1 MAREAYEE
9 RLRAL
14 AADYDH
20 EVRLA
25 QQRGE
30 ENARASEA
38 LCNELKRQLQ
48 QALDFAEQLQQKL
61 ISTENELAEAREQT
75 KRFEEQRNQLETV
88 PLVPTNLEAF
98 LSAMTCLS
106 VSVEQTTSK
115 GVIYLCRMD
124 DGQLRGHSFTLALN
138 TSTWEYTYNP
148 LEPSN
153 NLLPESFLMSRLCF
167 PDSML
172 SRFLLNLLKA
182 TYNS

>member
-14 AADYDH
+14 ATDYDQ

-61 ISTENELAEAREQT
+61 VSTENELLEAREQI

-88 PLVPTNLEAF
+88 EPVVHHAPANLEAF

-106 VSVEQTTSK
+106 VSVDQTTSK

-124 DGQLRGHSFTLALN
+124 DGELRG
-138 TSTWEYTYNP
+138 
-148 LEPSN
+148 
-153 NLLPESFLMSRLCF
+153 
-167 PDSML
+167 
-172 SRFLLNLLKA
+172 
-182 TYNS
+182 